1 MSTFAVTD
9 QNQLLPAVN
18 YLLSN
23 LDTQSFAGNVVI
35 PGNVLTANTITGV
48 VSQVGNAT
56 PIAYLYQWV
65 NLRYSNNAT
74 GTAGFDTNSN
84 NYSYFG
90 VYNSANSTPSANP
103 TSYQWFQVS
112 PPFDS
117 ATSRTLYYSAIGGR
131 QIQWAAAS
139 SPPSSNYVITTANV
153 AIDLDVVTTAAGT
166 PGERGPVVMA
176 GVITT
181 ADPNTATAAQLT
193 GWFEAPRSNLTAP
206 IGTGLTPVTGDTAS
220 FTWSAGPGQP
230 QAAYEYNGSIWIP
243 VSGQVVSGNVIIRG
257 TIAGN
262 AMIANTITATQIAT
276 GTITANLIAGNT
288 ITANNIATGTLTT
301 NLFTAGTINANIITA
316 NTFAANTIS
325 GQAIIANTIAA
336 NTISG
341 QAIIANTF
349 AANTINGNSITSNS
363 ITADKLTANA
373 LTANTVVSTGA
384 TIGNFASAGFW
395 LQGSTGNARF
405 GNTVSIGNFL
415 QVGNNAQI
423 GGNLRVTGLI
433 TSGVLNA
440 NTVSTTTVVPES
452 INTVGAAD
460 IAGTANLSP
469 TFGFANPNQI
479 YAYTIGLGNTGII
492 TITTTIPNQPII
504 IAAQAGLQFYVT
516 SQSGT
521 YTGDFYLAVVRR
533 QTSGQPWTIVNQ
545 VGSGWTA
552 TQGQTILNLIDSAPF
567 PTAVDNP
574 ATPGTYTYTF
584 AAYYLPDAN
593 RGAPATARLELTTN
607 TRTNPLRVSQ
617 SSLSLQGVKR

>member
-9 QNQLLPAVN
+9 KDQLLPAVN

-23 LDTQSFAGNVVI
+23 LDTQTGTGNATL
-35 PGNVLTANTITGV
+35 PGNVLTANATTGV
-48 VSQVGNAT
+48 IATVGSTT
-56 PIAYLYQWV
+56 PFGYLYQWI

-90 VYNSANSTPSANP
+90 VYNSTSPTPSSNP

-112 PPFDS
+112 PPFDL

-139 SPPSSNYVITTANV
+139 SPPSSNYVVTVANV
-153 AIDLDVVTTAAGT
+153 AIDLDVVTTATGS

-181 ADPNTATAAQLT
+181 ADPNTATSATLT
-193 GWFEAPRSNLTAP
+193 SWFEASRSNTSAP
-206 IGTGLTPVTGDTAS
+206 IGTGLIPVAGDTAS
-220 FTWSAGPGQP
+220 FTWAAGFGQP

-243 VSGQVVSGNVIIRG
+243 VNGQVVSGNIIVRG

-276 GTITANLIAGNT
+276 GTITADLIAGNT
-288 ITANNIATGTLTT
+288 IVANNIATGTLTT
-301 NLFTAGTINANIITA
+301 NLFTAGTINASIITA

-325 GQAIIANTIAA
+325 GQAILANTIAA

-373 LTANTVVSTGA
+373 LTANTVVSSGA
-384 TIGNFASAGFW
+384 TIGNFASNGFW
-395 LQGSTGNARF
+395 LQGPTGNARF

-433 TSGVLNA
+433 TSGALNS
-440 NTVSTTTVVPES
+440 NTVSTTTVVPEA

-460 IAGTANLSP
+460 VAGKANLSP
-469 TFGFANPNQI
+469 SFGFANPNQI
-479 YAYTIGLGNTGII
+479 YPYTINLNGII
-492 TITTTIPNQPII
+492 TINTTVANQPII
-504 IAAQAGLQFYVT
+504 ITAQAGLQFYTT
-516 SQSGT
+516 SQVGT
-521 YTGDFYLAVVRR
+521 YTGLFYLAIVRKRPQDSVWVV
-533 QTSGQPWTIVNQ
+533 VNQ
-545 VGSGWTA
+545 VGQGWQA
-552 TQGQTILNLIDSAPF
+552 TQGQTITNLISSAPL

-574 ATPGTYTYTF
+574 ATPGTYQYTF
-584 AAYYLPDAN
+584 AGYYLPDAN
-593 RGAPATARLELTTN
+593 RGAPTTARLELTTDVFN
-607 TRTNPLRVSQ
+607 NPFRVSQ
-617 SSLSLQGVKR
+617 SSLSVQGVKR